1 MSLKYVAA
9 VLATEGEQLR
19 YRGPTPGAYKEPL
32 SELRSWARDDATAKA
47 VVHALTHHGWHT
59 GGERPCSDAR
69 SRAHDLAAEAV
80 RRGDLLVECFAPGQ
94 PVGPQIVA
102 CMITLEGLGA
112 PRSALQDLW
121 RCYGGV
127 APVVGG
133 GISDDAL
140 AEDLEA
146 DVAEVEALRSQVLSG
161 SYAVSDE
168 YVTAKTRG
176 SSQQLF
182 ASMVKSNY
190 GWKCALTGIATREFL
205 VASHIVPWSE
215 DESIRLHPA
224 NGICLSTF
232 ADRAFDTGYLIIRED
247 CRLQINWSRVG
258 VDGALSEALAPFD
271 GQKLALPVTFPPNP
285 EYLRRRLSAS

>member
-1 MSLKYVAA
+1 MGLGYDAA
-9 VLATEGEQLR
+9 ALAAEGDQLR

-32 SELRSWARDDATAKA
+32 SELRSWARDNATAKA
-47 VVHALTHHGWHT
+47 AVHALTHHGWHT
-59 GGERPCSDAR
+59 AGGRPCSDVS

-80 RRGDLLVECFAPGQ
+80 RNGDLSVGCFAPGQ

-102 CMITLEGLGA
+102 CMGTLEALGA
-112 PRSALQDLW
+112 PRSALQNLW

-127 APVVGG
+127 VPVAGG
-133 GISDDAL
+133 TSDDAL
-140 AEDLEA
+140 AEFLEV
-146 DVAEVEALRSQVLSG
+146 DEAEVEALRSQVLSG
-161 SYAVSDE
+161 RYAVSDE

-215 DESIRLHPA
+215 DESIRLDPA
-224 NGICLSTF
+224 NGVCLSTF
-232 ADRAFDTGYLIIRED
+232 VDRAFDTGYLVIHED
-247 CRLQINWSRVG
+247 CRVQINWSRVEA
-258 VDGALSEALAPFD
+258 DQALSAALAPYD
-271 GQKLALPVTFPPNP
+271 GQSLTLPAIAPPNP
-285 EYLRRRLSAS
+285 EFLRRRLSSS

>member
-1 MSLKYVAA
+1 MSPRYDAA
-9 VLATEGEQLR
+9 SLAAEGEQLR

-32 SELRSWARDDATAKA
+32 SELRSWAKDNATTKA
-47 VVHALTHHGWHT
+47 AVHALTHHGWHT
-59 GGERPCSDAR
+59 GGEVPCSDAT

-80 RRGDLLVECFAPGQ
+80 RKGDLLVECFAPGQ

-102 CMITLEGLGA
+102 CMITLERLGA
-112 PRSALQDLW
+112 PRSALNELW
-121 RCYGGV
+121 RCYSEG
-127 APVVGG
+127 APVAG

-140 AEDLEA
+140 AESLEA
-146 DVAEVEALRSQVLSG
+146 DVTEVEALRSQVLSG

-168 YVTAKTRG
+168 YATAKTRG

-190 GWKCALTGIATREFL
+190 GWTCALTGIAAREFL

-215 DESIRLHPA
+215 DESIRLDPA

-232 ADRAFDTGYLIIRED
+232 VDRAFDTGYLAIHED
-247 CRLQINWSRVG
+247 CRVQINWSRVG
-258 VDGALSEALAPFD
+258 VDQALSGALAPYD
-271 GQKLALPVTFPPNP
+271 GQKLAFPASFPPNP
-285 EYLRRRLSAS
+285 EYLNRRLSAS